1 MVADVRLL
9 VSLLQLRSGDIGSA
23 AAAATA
29 ATAAAATIGEEGHVV
44 LLLRVAVVSFAVLVL
59 LGCCTRTFLF
69 LLLAKLLDGK
79 RLKLNGN

>member
-1 MVADVRLL
+1 VVADVRLL

-23 AAAATA
+23 AAAAT

>member
-1 MVADVRLL
+1 M

-23 AAAATA
+23 AATAVAT
-29 ATAAAATIGEEGHVV
+29 TTGEEGHVV